1 MSDDT
6 PPSEELKTI
15 PGLTPSEVAV
25 SETLTGPKDTAIQE
39 AKLFELGLDEE
50 AIKKRAA
57 ENEHNRNEKFRDH
70 FEKIAVIFLY
80 LIALLFFAVGATWFW
95 HLLISP
101 TWHWLTEPQ
110 VAKLQNIVTGGI
122 LASIATGHV
131 KKRLS

>member
-1 MSDDT
+1 MSDDNV
-6 PPSEELKTI
+6 PPDEMKTI
-15 PGLTPSEVAV
+15 PRLTPSEVSV
-25 SETLTGPKDTAIQE
+25 SETFTGPKDTAIQE

-57 ENEHNRNEKFRDH
+57 ESEHNRNEKFRDH

-80 LIALLFFAVGATWFW
+80 LLAVLFFVVGATWFW
-95 HLLISP
+95 HLLMPLS
-101 TWHWLTEPQ
+101 WQWLSEAQ